1 MSNIKTLSEAV
12 DFLRDEFVNEITNHT
27 NYQNPEVAELAE
39 IIVDTF
45 SKLASEVNGYD
56 D

>member
-1 MSNIKTLSEAV
+1 MSNIKTLSDAV
-12 DFLRDEFVNEITNHT
+12 DFLRDEFMNEITNHT